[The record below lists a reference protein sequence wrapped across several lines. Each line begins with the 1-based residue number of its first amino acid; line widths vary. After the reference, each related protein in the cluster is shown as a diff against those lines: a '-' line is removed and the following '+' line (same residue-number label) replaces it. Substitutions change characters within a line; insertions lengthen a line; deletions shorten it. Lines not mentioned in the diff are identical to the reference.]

1 MEPADMHLIVVIKA
15 QPEKL
20 LRDQHEDD
28 SAGQLQHTHT
38 HTHSATHLCDEG
50 TQNRPGRTKKRQGI
64 NERTETGINLTKGE
78 FVWTK

>member
-1 MEPADMHLIVVIKA
+1 MHFLKLCVWRCMQGEPADMHLIVVIKA

-38 HTHSATHLCDEG
+38 HSRIDQVERKEG
-50 TQNRPGRTKKRQGI
+50 KELMEGLKQK
-64 NERTETGINLTKGE
+64 
-78 FVWTK
+78 